1 MTLDISEESA
11 ATNHEDLHSKQQIL
25 EMSSSGSTIRRSVV
39 GNCKCGF
46 PVKVCKSL
54 DPDNYGKKY
63 EGCKFYTNNNV
74 TLGCGHFKWIK
85 EHETQ
90 WQKDAIEQLVNT
102 KANLENAL
110 LGSVSGTSSI
120 IAHYKKTATENED
133 L

>member
-1 MTLDISEESA
+1 
-11 ATNHEDLHSKQQIL
+11 
-25 EMSSSGSTIRRSVV
+25 MSSSGSTIRRSVV

-46 PVKVCKSL
+46 PVKVCNSL

-74 TLGCGHFKWIK
+74 RLGCGHFKWIK

-90 WQKDAIEQLVNT
+90 WQKDAIEQLVNA

-120 IAHYKKTATENED
+120 IAHYLARALANQH
-133 L
+133 LW